1 MKQLNSKDDE
11 IKMKVAQ
18 NEIQLKATKSVCL
31 QPRGSIY
38 QNGFFWWSS
47 IKFFS
52 KSGLFDQKMG
62 NLFEKNPKNW
72 TV

>member
-38 QNGFFWWSS
+38 QNGFFGEVQ
-47 IKFFS
+47 INFF
-52 KSGLFDQKMG
+52 
-62 NLFEKNPKNW
+62 
-72 TV
+72 